1 MKQDKTKKAEAQAK
15 TERHY
20 YKLPLESSTG
30 RLIERFWHACEKCEQ
45 AADDWCK
52 KVGAKYYYSD
62 PHFFAGGVGCVTFG
76 DGDEPDE
83 KLWQYIGDIEGE
95 KCYLPACKAE
105 REIVEIP
112 SREYQLRDSWDTI
125 YLRDQISE
133 REVKTDDGGTRKVVS
148 IPKICFRPEGDQH
161 DSSGRPIA
169 AGRKQLA
176 QGRAAAERRFV
187 DPFHAGRDRDVL

>member
-20 YKLPLESSTG
+20 YKLPLESSIG

-76 DGDEPDE
+76 DGDEPDS
-83 KLWQYIGDIEGE
+83 ISATSMARSAI
-95 KCYLPACKAE
+95 CLPA
-105 REIVEIP
+105 
-112 SREYQLRDSWDTI
+112 
-125 YLRDQISE
+125 
-133 REVKTDDGGTRKVVS
+133 
-148 IPKICFRPEGDQH
+148 
-161 DSSGRPIA
+161 
-169 AGRKQLA
+169 
-176 QGRAAAERRFV
+176 RRS
-187 DPFHAGRDRDVL
+187 AR